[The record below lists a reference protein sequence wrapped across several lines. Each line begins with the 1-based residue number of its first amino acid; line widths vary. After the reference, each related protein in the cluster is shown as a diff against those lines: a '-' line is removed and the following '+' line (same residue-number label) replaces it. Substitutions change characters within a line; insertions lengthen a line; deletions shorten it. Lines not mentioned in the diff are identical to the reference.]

1 MKHRSARAQDGFT
14 YVVVLVLLAV
24 VALASALT
32 FEVAHTSARRAA
44 EAELLAIGKEFERA
58 FASYYQQGA
67 AGGGPRFPS
76 SLDEL
81 TRDPRVPGIRRHLRR
96 VYVDPLTGGAWGTV
110 PAPGG
115 GIMAVYST
123 SEDQPFREDIGPL
136 LALPLASIASDAGKT
151 NRYADWRFG
160 YDPMAAVGRPVTQ
173 KLPVTPQRTVLP

>member
-14 YVVVLVLLAV
+14 YVVILVLLAV

-32 FEVAHTSARRAA
+32 FEIAHTSARRAA
-44 EAELLAIGKEFERA
+44 ETELLAIGKEFERA
-58 FASYYQQGA
+58 FASYYRQGVA
-67 AGGGPRFPS
+67 GGPRFPA
-76 SLDEL
+76 SLEDL

-123 SEDQPFREDIGPL
+123 SEEQPFHENIGPL
-136 LALPLASIASDAGKT
+136 AALPLASIASGKGKT
-151 NRYADWRFG
+151 DCYCDWRFG
-160 YDPMAAVGRPVTQ
+160 YDPSAAVVRPVT
-173 KLPVTPQRTVLP
+173 KTLPVAP